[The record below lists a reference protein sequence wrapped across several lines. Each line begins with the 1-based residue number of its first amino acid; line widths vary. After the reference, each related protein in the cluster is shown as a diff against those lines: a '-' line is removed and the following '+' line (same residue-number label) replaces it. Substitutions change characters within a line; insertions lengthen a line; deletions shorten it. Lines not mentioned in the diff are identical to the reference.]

1 MLWEYK
7 TVKKAL
13 KTLDNNLD
21 TVLFVLVVITVFLL
35 IFLAYSGGKTTKVD
49 ELCNKYNGE
58 LPFCKVQQVIYT
70 EHN

>member
-1 MLWEYK
+1 MLWEHR

-21 TVLFVLVVITVFLL
+21 TVFFVLVVIAVFLL
-35 IFLAYSGGKTTKVD
+35 ILLAYSCGKTTKVN
-49 ELCNKYNGE
+49 ELCNRYNGE
-58 LPFCKVQQVIYT
+58 LPFCKVQQVIYS

>member
-1 MLWEYK
+1 MLWENK
-7 TVKKAL
+7 TVKKTL
-13 KTLDNNLD
+13 KTLDNNLE
-21 TVLFVLVVITVFLL
+21 TILFILVVAAVLFFIVG
-35 IFLAYSGGKTTKVD
+35 AYWTGKQGKVN

>member
-1 MLWEYK
+1 MLWENR

-21 TVLFVLVVITVFLL
+21 TVLFVLVVIAVFLFIL
-35 IFLAYSGGKTTKVD
+35 LAYSCGQQNKVN
-49 ELCNKYNGE
+49 ELCNRYNGE

>member
-1 MLWEYK
+1 MLWEHR

-21 TVLFVLVVITVFLL
+21 MVLFVLVVITVFLL

-49 ELCNKYNGE
+49 ELCNRYNGE